1 MKLSDIKHILRPD
14 ILTWIFPLLLIV
26 PNIALCFTEHY
37 GAAPSLANALMPA
50 GIYLLLCS
58 CSVNIGRTVLL
69 CTPLSIYA
77 AFQIVL
83 LFLYG
88 ESIIAIDMFLNVA
101 TTNFGEATELLANLG
116 TAICAVVILYL
127 PPIVWSVIL
136 VTKHARASR
145 LAIRKARLCGVAIS
159 VLGLCAIGM
168 SYIGS
173 EGYSV
178 RRGIFPLNVADNTFQ
193 AINRYHAT
201 KAYPATSA
209 PFTYSASSIHP
220 DSEREVYV
228 LIIGETC
235 RADNWQLL
243 GYSRNTTPRLSG
255 RSDIVVFPHVL
266 SESNTTHKSVPLL
279 LSPLTAENFGDSIYI
294 TKSIFEAFN
303 EAGFATA
310 FLSNQQHNGSF
321 IDFFSRQASHCRFI
335 ADEPMRNR
343 YDAALLPMLQEFIA
357 SSNSEKCFIVLHT
370 YGSHFNYRERYPEN
384 YRQFLP
390 DDSDNASRHNREKL
404 INAYDNSIVATD
416 ALIDETITTLEQLP
430 DSVSAAML
438 FVPDHGEDIFDDG
451 RDRFLHASPS
461 PTYWQ
466 IHVPMVL
473 WTSPAHRTAHPGLH
487 DAAQANSHK
496 NISSSRSVFD
506 TMLSI
511 AGINSPYARP
521 FRAVTDSNFKEDP
534 RVYLNDYNE
543 GIALGCAGL
552 HREDLDMLERKNISI
567 R

>member
-1 MKLSDIKHILRPD
+1 
-14 ILTWIFPLLLIV
+14 
-26 PNIALCFTEHY
+26 
-37 GAAPSLANALMPA
+37 
-50 GIYLLLCS
+50 
-58 CSVNIGRTVLL
+58 
-69 CTPLSIYA
+69 
-77 AFQIVL
+77 
-83 LFLYG
+83 
-88 ESIIAIDMFLNVA
+88 
-101 TTNFGEATELLANLG
+101 
-116 TAICAVVILYL
+116 
-127 PPIVWSVIL
+127 
-136 VTKHARASR
+136 
-145 LAIRKARLCGVAIS
+145 
-159 VLGLCAIGM
+159 
-168 SYIGS
+168 
-173 EGYSV
+173 
-178 RRGIFPLNVADNTFQ
+178 
-193 AINRYHAT
+193 
-201 KAYPATSA
+201 
-209 PFTYSASSIHP
+209 
-220 DSEREVYV
+220 V

-384 YRQFLP
+384 FRQFLP

-543 GIALGCAGL
+543 GIALGRAGL
-552 HREDLDMLERKNISI
+552 HREDFDMLERKNISI